1 MTRISSKQFDRSPPD
16 KHLRSHCLILAAT
29 LLTGGCTI
37 PKQTAEINATQ
48 LEWNQLAEDSVS
60 TAPPA
65 PEFPPMRDIAGAEA
79 ADAPLKSSRPELLP
93 QISVKDMVIT
103 REMDVGVLLRALADA
118 ADLNIIISDSV
129 SGPILVSLRRKTRWD
144 RLFLAITKAH
154 GLHYELEDDL
164 LHIFSEEDIKRDI
177 AMQQALQERLGA
189 AEKRMRSE
197 PMGISMVR
205 VRFANID
212 NLAASV
218 RATMQAVAAD
228 QDSTAG
234 APAPGAEAPAPG
246 AEAPA
251 PGIAGSRFM
260 VKADKDTGQ
269 LILHGVPPDIA
280 RARKLIQGLDQ
291 PSYQILIEATI
302 VQANNEVARQLG
314 VQWGQFNVSDSGRL
328 TTGITPRADGF
339 NSNFPAGFD
348 PSGSGF
354 VYGVMRVNGNE
365 ILQAQLSALQK
376 DGRLNIVSRPSV
388 TTLDQLA
395 AVIESGEER
404 PFASSAG
411 SGIAT
416 VSQIEFKKAALRLEV
431 TPHVIDKNWVKLDI
445 DTNKDDFDDTRA
457 IIIDGNVQVPI
468 LTRSAVTSLYLANGQ
483 TTVIGGLSSETK
495 SLQEEGIPFLKSL
508 PGVGGL
514 FRNRATRKAFNDTLI
529 FITPHILPKAG
540 TTANRAAK

>member
-1 MTRISSKQFDRSPPD
+1 MKKPMTRISDKQFDRSPPD
-16 KHLRSHCLILAAT
+16 RHVRNLSMVLAAT
-29 LLTGGCTI
+29 LITGGCTVSR
-37 PKQTAEINATQ
+37 QTAGVDADQ
-48 LEWNQLAEDSVS
+48 KEWEQLAENSTS

-65 PEFPPMRDIAGAEA
+65 PEFPLMGDIAGEEA
-79 ADAPLKSSRPELLP
+79 VDAPLKSSRPELLP
-93 QISVKDMVIT
+93 KISVKDMVIT

-118 ADLNIIISDSV
+118 ADLNIIISDRV
-129 SGPILVSLRRKTRWD
+129 SGPVLVSLRRKTRWD

-164 LHIFSEEDIKRDI
+164 LHIFSQEDVQRNI
-177 AMQQALQERLGA
+177 AMQQALQEQLGA

-218 RATMQAVAAD
+218 RATMLAVAAD

-234 APAPGAEAPAPG
+234 APASGAGAPAPEAEAPAS
-246 AEAPA
+246 
-251 PGIAGSRFM
+251 GIARARFM
-260 VKADKDTGQ
+260 IKADKDTGQ

-314 VQWGQFNVSDSGRL
+314 VQWGQLNVSDRGRL
-328 TTGITPRADGF
+328 TTGVTPRADGF

-348 PSGSGF
+348 PRSAGLI
-354 VYGVMRVNGNE
+354 YGAKLVNGNE

-411 SGIAT
+411 SGIAA
-416 VSQIEFKKAALRLEV
+416 VSQIEFKKAALRLKV
-431 TPHVIDKNWVKLDI
+431 TPHVIDRNWVKLDI

-457 IIIDGNVQVPI
+457 
-468 LTRSAVTSLYLANGQ
+468 TRCLIEKDT
-483 TTVIGGLSSETK
+483 ET
-495 SLQEEGIPFLKSL
+495 
-508 PGVGGL
+508 
-514 FRNRATRKAFNDTLI
+514 A
-529 FITPHILPKAG
+529 
-540 TTANRAAK
+540 